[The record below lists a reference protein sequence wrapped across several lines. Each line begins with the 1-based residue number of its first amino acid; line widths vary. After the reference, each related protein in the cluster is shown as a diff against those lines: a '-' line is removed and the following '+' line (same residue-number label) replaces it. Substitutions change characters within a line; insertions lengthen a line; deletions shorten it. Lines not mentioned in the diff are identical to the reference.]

1 MRKRLLAAAI
11 AGLVSVSA
19 AEAMDVGTFLAKAA
33 VLQDRGVMAMFASE
47 YDELQ
52 SEIRTSYAAL
62 KQERLA
68 AQGAGRRPAYCPPGP
83 ASLTTQEIMGAMIIV
98 PPAQRSRVQ
107 VRDALRA
114 AFARKY
120 PCRG

>member
-1 MRKRLLAAAI
+1 MKGKLLAAAI
-11 AGLVSVSA
+11 AGLGCVSA

-33 VLQDRGVMAMFASE
+33 VLQQRGVMAMFASE

-68 AQGAGRRPAYCPPGP
+68 AQGAGRRAAYCPPGP
-83 ASLTTQEIMGAMIIV
+83 TSLTTQEIMAAMIAV
-98 PPAQRSRVQ
+98 PPAQRGRVQ